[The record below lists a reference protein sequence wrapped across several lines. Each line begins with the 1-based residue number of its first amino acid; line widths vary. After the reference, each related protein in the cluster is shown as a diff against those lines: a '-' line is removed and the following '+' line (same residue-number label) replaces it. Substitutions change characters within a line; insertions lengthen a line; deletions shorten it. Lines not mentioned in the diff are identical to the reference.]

1 MEVYMTNKDYAN
13 LLIPDVLHEFDY
25 YENLYSKREVNKD
38 AIVTRCAPSPT
49 GRLHMGSLMQALTSL
64 VYAKQTNGILYLRIE
79 DTDHKREIEDGPN
92 QIVKDFKN
100 LDINFDEGY
109 SFGGEYGPYLQSE
122 RGDIYRAYAKRLIEL
137 DLAYP
142 CFCTE
147 EDLNKIRTL
156 QESKKA
162 RIGYYGKY
170 AKCRYLTK
178 EQVIE
183 KINNKENYI
192 IRLKSPGS
200 FYNKSVLNDAIRGKI
215 EQPENDIDIII
226 VKSDGLP
233 TYHFAHAID
242 DHLMHT
248 THIIR
253 GDEWVASYP
262 IHEQLFKVLN
272 FELPT
277 YAHISPINVKDGTTI
292 RKLSKRK
299 DPWAAMSYYDE
310 NGIPNDAIKL
320 YLSTLINSNF
330 EEWYNE
336 NPEKNFT
343 DFKFSFD
350 KMSVSGPIFDVEK
363 LNNISKTY
371 FSRLPAE
378 RIYNELIRY
387 TTKYDTNFLELLKK
401 DKDYVINILNIERGT
416 DKPRKDIACYKD
428 VKKYFWYMFDEL
440 FDIDTQNYETMPI
453 IQKDI
458 LLNYINDVYDVIDD
472 EQTWFTKLKEY
483 ADKHGFTSDRKAYKN
498 NPDSFNGTTADFCKA
513 IRIVITKKNQSPN
526 LFDII
531 KLLGKNRL
539 IDRIEKYYKIKN

>member
-1 MEVYMTNKDYAN
+1 MNNKEYADY
-13 LLIPDVLHEFDY
+13 LIPNVLHDYEY
-25 YENLYSKREVNKD
+25 YEKLYPERNLDDS

-49 GRLHMGSLMQALTSL
+49 GKLHMGSLMQALTSL
-64 VYAKQTNGILYLRIE
+64 VYANQTNGVLYLRIE
-79 DTDHKREIEDGPN
+79 DTDHKREIEDGVN

-100 LDINFDEGY
+100 LDIDFNEGY
-109 SFGGEYGPYLQSE
+109 SFGGNYGPYLQSE
-122 RGDIYRAYAKRLIEL
+122 RGDIYKAYAKKLIEK

-142 CFCTE
+142 CFCSE
-147 EDLNKIRTL
+147 DDLNKIREL

-178 EQVIE
+178 EQVLE
-183 KINNKENYI
+183 KINNGEKYI

-200 FYNKSVLNDAIRGKI
+200 FYNKAVLNDAIRGKI

-226 VKSDGLP
+226 IKSDGLP
-233 TYHFAHAID
+233 TYHFAHAVD

-262 IHEQLFKVLN
+262 IHEQLFKVLG
-272 FELPT
+272 FKLPT
-277 YAHISPINVKDGTTI
+277 YAHISPINVKDGNTI

-299 DPWAAMSYYDE
+299 DPWAAMSFYDE

-336 NPEKNFT
+336 NPEKSFT

-363 LNNISKTY
+363 LNNIAKTY

-378 RIYNELIRY
+378 KIY
-387 TTKYDTNFLELLKK
+387 DELLKYTK
-401 DKDYVINILNIERGT
+401 KYDEEFYQLVLNNKEYMLNILNIERGT

-440 FDIDTQNYETMPI
+440 FEKNHDMYEEMPNISEDLLKNYVNNI
-453 IQKDI
+453 
-458 LLNYINDVYDVIDD
+458 YDENSD
-472 EQTWFTKLKEY
+472 ESLWFSSLKEF
-483 ADKHGFTSDRKAYKN
+483 ADNNGFTSDRKDYKA
-498 NPDSFNGTTADFCKA
+498 NPENYKGTTADFCKA
-513 IRIVITKKNQSPN
+513 IRIIITKKNQSPN
-526 LFDII
+526 LYDII
-531 KLLGKNRL
+531 KLIGKDRL
-539 IDRIEKYYKIKN
+539 LKRIDKYFN

>member
-1 MEVYMTNKDYAN
+1 MNNKEYADY
-13 LLIPDVLHEFDY
+13 LIPNVLHDYEY
-25 YENLYSKREVNKD
+25 YEKLYPERNLDDS

-49 GRLHMGSLMQALTSL
+49 GKLHMGSLMQALTSL
-64 VYAKQTNGILYLRIE
+64 VYANQTNGVLYLRIE
-79 DTDHKREIEDGPN
+79 DTDHKREIEDGVN

-100 LDINFDEGY
+100 LDIDFNEGY
-109 SFGGEYGPYLQSE
+109 SFGGNYGPYLQSE
-122 RGDIYRAYAKRLIEL
+122 RGDIYKAYAKKLIEK

-142 CFCTE
+142 CFCSE
-147 EDLNKIRTL
+147 DDLNKIREL

-178 EQVIE
+178 EQVLE
-183 KINNKENYI
+183 KINNGEKYI

-200 FYNKSVLNDAIRGKI
+200 FYNKTVLNDAIRGKI

-226 VKSDGLP
+226 IKSDGLP
-233 TYHFAHAID
+233 TYHFAHAVD

-262 IHEQLFKVLN
+262 IHEQLFKVLG
-272 FELPT
+272 FKLPT
-277 YAHISPINVKDGTTI
+277 YAHISPINVKDGNTI

-299 DPWAAMSYYDE
+299 DPWAAMSFYDE

-336 NPEKNFT
+336 NPEKSFT

-363 LNNISKTY
+363 LNNIAKTY

-378 RIYNELIRY
+378 KIYNELLKY
-387 TTKYDTNFLELLKK
+387 TKKYDEEFYQLVLNNKEYML
-401 DKDYVINILNIERGT
+401 NILNIERGT

-440 FDIDTQNYETMPI
+440 FEKNHDMYEEMPNISEDLLKNY
-453 IQKDI
+453 
-458 LLNYINDVYDVIDD
+458 LNNIYDENSD
-472 EQTWFTKLKEY
+472 ESSWFSSLKEF
-483 ADKHGFTSDRKAYKN
+483 ADNNGFTSDRKAYKA
-498 NPDSFNGTTADFCKA
+498 NPENYKGTTADFCKA
-513 IRIVITKKNQSPN
+513 IRIIITKKNQSPN
-526 LFDII
+526 LYDII
-531 KLLGKNRL
+531 KLIGKDRL
-539 IDRIEKYYKIKN
+539 LKRIDKYFN

>member
-1 MEVYMTNKDYAN
+1 MTNKDYAN
-13 LLIPDVLHEFDY
+13 LLIPNVLHEFDY
-25 YENLYSKREVNKD
+25 YENLYSKRNVDKD

-92 QIVKDFKN
+92 QIVKDFIN
-100 LDINFDEGY
+100 LDIEFDEGY

-122 RGDIYRAYAKRLIEL
+122 RGDIYKAYAKRLIEL
-137 DLAYP
+137 DMAYP

-147 EDLNKIRTL
+147 DDLNKIRTL

-226 VKSDGLP
+226 IKSDGLP

-262 IHEQLFKVLN
+262 IHEQLFKVLG

-277 YAHISPINVKDGTTI
+277 YAHISPINVKDGNTI

-350 KMSVSGPIFDVEK
+350 KMSVSGPIFDMEK

-378 RIYNELIRY
+378 KIYNELKRY
-387 TTKYDTNFLELLKK
+387 TTKYDTEFLELLNK
-401 DKDYVINILNIERGT
+401 DKEYVINILNIERDG

-440 FDIDTQNYETMPI
+440 FEKNTDDYEPMPNI
-453 IQKDI
+453 SKEI
-458 LLNYINDVYDVIDD
+458 LLDYVNNIYDINDD
-472 EQTWFTKLKEY
+472 EQTWFSKLKEY
-483 ADKHGFTSDRKAYKN
+483 ADKYGFTSDRKAFKN
-498 NPDSFNGTTADFCKA
+498 NPTEFNGTTADFCKV

-539 IDRIEKYYKIKN
+539 IDRIEKYFKIKN

>member
-1 MEVYMTNKDYAN
+1 MNNKEYADY
-13 LLIPDVLHEFDY
+13 LIPNVLHDYEY
-25 YENLYSKREVNKD
+25 YEKLYPERNLDDS

-49 GRLHMGSLMQALTSL
+49 GKLHMGSLMQALTSL
-64 VYAKQTNGILYLRIE
+64 VYANQTNGVLYLRIE
-79 DTDHKREIEDGPN
+79 DTDHKREIEDGVN

-100 LDINFDEGY
+100 LDIDFNEGY
-109 SFGGEYGPYLQSE
+109 SFGGNYGPYLQSE
-122 RGDIYRAYAKRLIEL
+122 RGDIYKAYAKKLIEK

-142 CFCTE
+142 CFCSE
-147 EDLNKIRTL
+147 DDLNKIREL

-170 AKCRYLTK
+170 AKCKYLTK
-178 EQVIE
+178 EQVLE
-183 KINNKENYI
+183 KINNGEKYI

-200 FYNKSVLNDAIRGKI
+200 FYNKAVLNDAIRGKI

-226 VKSDGLP
+226 IKSDGLP
-233 TYHFAHAID
+233 TYHFAHAVD

-262 IHEQLFKVLN
+262 IHEQLFKVLG
-272 FELPT
+272 FKLPT
-277 YAHISPINVKDGTTI
+277 YAHISPINVKDGNTI

-299 DPWAAMSYYDE
+299 DPWAAMSFYDE

-336 NPEKNFT
+336 NPEKSFT

-363 LNNISKTY
+363 LNNIAKTY

-378 RIYNELIRY
+378 KIY
-387 TTKYDTNFLELLKK
+387 DELLKYTK
-401 DKDYVINILNIERGT
+401 KYDEEFYQLVLNNKEYMLNILNIERGT

-440 FDIDTQNYETMPI
+440 FEKNHDMYEEMPNISEDLLKNYVNNI
-453 IQKDI
+453 
-458 LLNYINDVYDVIDD
+458 YDENSD
-472 EQTWFTKLKEY
+472 ESSWFSSLKEF
-483 ADKHGFTSDRKAYKN
+483 ADNNGFTSDRKAYKA
-498 NPDSFNGTTADFCKA
+498 NPENYKGTTADFCKA
-513 IRIVITKKNQSPN
+513 IRIIITKKNQSPN
-526 LFDII
+526 LYDII
-531 KLLGKNRL
+531 KLIGKDRL
-539 IDRIEKYYKIKN
+539 LKRIDKYFN

>member
-1 MEVYMTNKDYAN
+1 MNNKEYADY
-13 LLIPDVLHEFDY
+13 LIPNVLHDYEY
-25 YENLYSKREVNKD
+25 YEKLYPERNLDDS

-49 GRLHMGSLMQALTSL
+49 GKLHMGSLMQALTSL
-64 VYAKQTNGILYLRIE
+64 VYANQTNGVLYLRIE
-79 DTDHKREIEDGPN
+79 DTDHKREIEDGVN

-100 LDINFDEGY
+100 LDIDFNEGY
-109 SFGGEYGPYLQSE
+109 SFGGNYGPYLQSE
-122 RGDIYRAYAKRLIEL
+122 RGDIYKAYAKKLIEK

-142 CFCTE
+142 CFCSE
-147 EDLNKIRTL
+147 DDLNKIREL

-178 EQVIE
+178 EQVLE
-183 KINNKENYI
+183 KINNGEKYI

-200 FYNKSVLNDAIRGKI
+200 FYNRAVLNDAIRGKI

-226 VKSDGLP
+226 IKSDGLP
-233 TYHFAHAID
+233 TYHFAHAVD

-262 IHEQLFKVLN
+262 IHEQLFKVLG
-272 FELPT
+272 FKLPT
-277 YAHISPINVKDGTTI
+277 YAHISPINVKDGNTI

-299 DPWAAMSYYDE
+299 DPWAAMSFYDE

-336 NPEKNFT
+336 NPEKSFT

-363 LNNISKTY
+363 LNNIAKTY

-378 RIYNELIRY
+378 KIY
-387 TTKYDTNFLELLKK
+387 DELLKYTK
-401 DKDYVINILNIERGT
+401 KYDEEFYQLVLNNKEYMLNILNIERGT

-440 FDIDTQNYETMPI
+440 FEKNYDMYEEMPNI
-453 IQKDI
+453 SED
-458 LLNYINDVYDVIDD
+458 LLKNYVNNIYDENSD
-472 EQTWFTKLKEY
+472 ESSWFSSLKEF
-483 ADKHGFTSDRKAYKN
+483 ADNNGFTSDRKAYKA
-498 NPDSFNGTTADFCKA
+498 NPENYKGTTADFCKA
-513 IRIVITKKNQSPN
+513 IRIIITKKNQSPN
-526 LFDII
+526 LYDII
-531 KLLGKNRL
+531 KLIGKDRL
-539 IDRIEKYYKIKN
+539 LKRIDKYFN

>member
-1 MEVYMTNKDYAN
+1 MTNKDYAN

>member
-1 MEVYMTNKDYAN
+1 MNNKEYADY
-13 LLIPDVLHEFDY
+13 LIPNVLHDYEY
-25 YENLYSKREVNKD
+25 YEKLYPERNLDDS

-49 GRLHMGSLMQALTSL
+49 GKLHMGSLMQALTSL
-64 VYAKQTNGILYLRIE
+64 VYANQTNGVLYLRIE
-79 DTDHKREIEDGPN
+79 DTDHKREIEDGVN

-100 LDINFDEGY
+100 LDIDFNEGY
-109 SFGGEYGPYLQSE
+109 SFGGNYGPYLQSE
-122 RGDIYRAYAKRLIEL
+122 RGDIYKAYAKKLIEK

-142 CFCTE
+142 CFCSE
-147 EDLNKIRTL
+147 DDLNKIREL

-178 EQVIE
+178 EQVLE
-183 KINNKENYI
+183 KINNGEKYI

-200 FYNKSVLNDAIRGKI
+200 FYNKAVLNDAIRGKI

-226 VKSDGLP
+226 IKSDGLP
-233 TYHFAHAID
+233 TYHFAHAVD

-262 IHEQLFKVLN
+262 IHEQLFKVLG
-272 FELPT
+272 FKLPT
-277 YAHISPINVKDGTTI
+277 YAHISPINVKDGNTI

-299 DPWAAMSYYDE
+299 DPWAAMSFYDE

-336 NPEKNFT
+336 NPEKSFT

-363 LNNISKTY
+363 LNNIAKTY

-378 RIYNELIRY
+378 KIY
-387 TTKYDTNFLELLKK
+387 DELLKYTK
-401 DKDYVINILNIERGT
+401 KYDEEFYQLVLNNKEYMLNILNIERGT

-440 FDIDTQNYETMPI
+440 FEKNHDMYEEMPNISEDLLKNYVNNI
-453 IQKDI
+453 
-458 LLNYINDVYDVIDD
+458 YDENSD
-472 EQTWFTKLKEY
+472 ESSWFSSLKEF
-483 ADKHGFTSDRKAYKN
+483 ADNNGFTSDRKAYKA
-498 NPDSFNGTTADFCKA
+498 NPENYKGTTADFCKA
-513 IRIVITKKNQSPN
+513 IRIIITKKNQSPN
-526 LFDII
+526 LYDII
-531 KLLGKNRL
+531 KLIGKDRL
-539 IDRIEKYYKIKN
+539 LKRIDKYFN

>member
-1 MEVYMTNKDYAN
+1 MNNKEYADY
-13 LLIPDVLHEFDY
+13 LIPNVLHDYEY
-25 YENLYSKREVNKD
+25 YEKLYPERNLDDS

-49 GRLHMGSLMQALTSL
+49 GKLHMGSLMQALTSL
-64 VYAKQTNGILYLRIE
+64 VYANQTNGVLYLRIE
-79 DTDHKREIEDGPN
+79 DTDHKREIEDGVN

-100 LDINFDEGY
+100 LDIDFNEGY
-109 SFGGEYGPYLQSE
+109 SFGGNYGPYLQSE
-122 RGDIYRAYAKRLIEL
+122 RGDIYKAYAKKLIEK

-142 CFCTE
+142 CFCSE
-147 EDLNKIRTL
+147 DDLNKIREL

-178 EQVIE
+178 EQVLE
-183 KINNKENYI
+183 KINNGEKYI

-200 FYNKSVLNDAIRGKI
+200 FYNKAVLNDAIRGKI

-226 VKSDGLP
+226 IKSDGLP
-233 TYHFAHAID
+233 TYHFAHAVD

-262 IHEQLFKVLN
+262 IHEQLFKVLG
-272 FELPT
+272 FKLPT
-277 YAHISPINVKDGTTI
+277 YAHISPINVKDGNTI

-299 DPWAAMSYYDE
+299 DPWAAMSFYDE

-336 NPEKNFT
+336 NPEKSFT

-363 LNNISKTY
+363 LNNIAKTY

-378 RIYNELIRY
+378 KIY
-387 TTKYDTNFLELLKK
+387 DELLKYTK
-401 DKDYVINILNIERGT
+401 KYDEEFYQLVLNNKEYMLNILNIERGT

-440 FDIDTQNYETMPI
+440 FEKNHDMYEEIPNISEDLLKNYVNNIYDE
-453 IQKDI
+453 
-458 LLNYINDVYDVIDD
+458 NYD
-472 EQTWFTKLKEY
+472 ESSWFSSLKEF
-483 ADKHGFTSDRKAYKN
+483 ADNNGFTSDRKAYKA
-498 NPDSFNGTTADFCKA
+498 NPENYKGTTADFCKA
-513 IRIVITKKNQSPN
+513 IRIIITKKNQSPN
-526 LFDII
+526 LYDII
-531 KLLGKNRL
+531 KLIGKDRL
-539 IDRIEKYYKIKN
+539 LKRIDKYFN

>member
-1 MEVYMTNKDYAN
+1 MNNKEYADY
-13 LLIPDVLHEFDY
+13 LIPNVLHDYEY
-25 YENLYSKREVNKD
+25 YEKLYPERNLDDS

-49 GRLHMGSLMQALTSL
+49 GKLHMGSLMQALTSL
-64 VYAKQTNGILYLRIE
+64 VYANQTNGVLYLRIE
-79 DTDHKREIEDGPN
+79 DTDHKREIEDGVN

-100 LDINFDEGY
+100 LDIDFNEGY
-109 SFGGEYGPYLQSE
+109 SFGGNYGPYLQSE
-122 RGDIYRAYAKRLIEL
+122 RGDIYKAYAKKLIEK

-142 CFCTE
+142 CFCSDD
-147 EDLNKIRTL
+147 DLNKIREL

-178 EQVIE
+178 EQVLE
-183 KINNKENYI
+183 KINNGEKYI

-200 FYNKSVLNDAIRGKI
+200 FYNKAVLNDAIRGKI

-226 VKSDGLP
+226 IKSDGLP
-233 TYHFAHAID
+233 TYHFAHAVD

-262 IHEQLFKVLN
+262 IHEQLFKVLG
-272 FELPT
+272 FKLPT
-277 YAHISPINVKDGTTI
+277 YAHISPINVKDGNTI

-299 DPWAAMSYYDE
+299 DPWAAMSFYDE

-336 NPEKNFT
+336 NPEKSFT

-363 LNNISKTY
+363 LNNIAKTY

-378 RIYNELIRY
+378 KIY
-387 TTKYDTNFLELLKK
+387 DELLKYTK
-401 DKDYVINILNIERGT
+401 KYDEEFYQLVLNNKEYMLNILNIERGT

-440 FDIDTQNYETMPI
+440 FEKNHDMYEEMPNISEDLLKNYVNNI
-453 IQKDI
+453 
-458 LLNYINDVYDVIDD
+458 YDENSD
-472 EQTWFTKLKEY
+472 ESSWFSSLKEF
-483 ADKHGFTSDRKAYKN
+483 ADNNGFTSDRKAYKA
-498 NPDSFNGTTADFCKA
+498 NPENYKGTTADFCKA
-513 IRIVITKKNQSPN
+513 IRIIITKKNQSPN
-526 LFDII
+526 LYDII
-531 KLLGKNRL
+531 KLIGKDRL
-539 IDRIEKYYKIKN
+539 LKRIDKYFN

>member
-1 MEVYMTNKDYAN
+1 MNNKEYADY
-13 LLIPDVLHEFDY
+13 LIPNVLHDYEY
-25 YENLYSKREVNKD
+25 YEKLYPERNLDDS

-49 GRLHMGSLMQALTSL
+49 GKLHMGSLMQALTSL
-64 VYAKQTNGILYLRIE
+64 VYANQTNGVLYLRIE
-79 DTDHKREIEDGPN
+79 DTDHKREIEDGVN

-100 LDINFDEGY
+100 LDIDFNEGY
-109 SFGGEYGPYLQSE
+109 SFGGNYGPYLQSE
-122 RGDIYRAYAKRLIEL
+122 RGDIYKAYAKKLIEK

-142 CFCTE
+142 CFCSE
-147 EDLNKIRTL
+147 DDLNKIREL

-178 EQVIE
+178 EQVLE
-183 KINNKENYI
+183 KINNGEKYI

-200 FYNKSVLNDAIRGKI
+200 FYNKAVLNDAIRGKI

-226 VKSDGLP
+226 IKSDGLP
-233 TYHFAHAID
+233 TYHFAHAVD

-262 IHEQLFKVLN
+262 IHEQLFKVLG
-272 FELPT
+272 FKLPT
-277 YAHISPINVKDGTTI
+277 YAHISPINVKDGNTI

-299 DPWAAMSYYDE
+299 DPWAAMSFYDE

-336 NPEKNFT
+336 NPEKSFT

-363 LNNISKTY
+363 LNNIAKTY

-378 RIYNELIRY
+378 KIY
-387 TTKYDTNFLELLKK
+387 DELLKYTK
-401 DKDYVINILNIERGT
+401 KYDEEFYQLVLNNKEYMLNILNIERGT

-440 FDIDTQNYETMPI
+440 FEKNHDMYEEMPNISEDLLKNYVNNI
-453 IQKDI
+453 
-458 LLNYINDVYDVIDD
+458 YDENSD
-472 EQTWFTKLKEY
+472 ESLWFSSLKEF
-483 ADKHGFTSDRKAYKN
+483 ADNNGFTSDRKAYKA
-498 NPDSFNGTTADFCKA
+498 NPENYKGTTADFCKA
-513 IRIVITKKNQSPN
+513 IRIIITKKNQSPN
-526 LFDII
+526 LYDII
-531 KLLGKNRL
+531 KLIGKDRL
-539 IDRIEKYYKIKN
+539 LKRIDKYFN

>member
-1 MEVYMTNKDYAN
+1 MNNKEYADY
-13 LLIPDVLHEFDY
+13 LIPNVLHDYEY
-25 YENLYSKREVNKD
+25 YEELYPERNLDDS

-49 GRLHMGSLMQALTSL
+49 GKLHMGSLMQALTSL
-64 VYAKQTNGILYLRIE
+64 VYANQTNGVLYLRIE
-79 DTDHKREIEDGPN
+79 DTDHKREIEDGVN

-100 LDINFDEGY
+100 LDIDFNEGY
-109 SFGGEYGPYLQSE
+109 SFGGNYGPYLQSE
-122 RGDIYRAYAKRLIEL
+122 RGDIYKAYAKKLIEK

-142 CFCTE
+142 CFCSE
-147 EDLNKIRTL
+147 DDLNKIREL

-178 EQVIE
+178 EQVLE
-183 KINNKENYI
+183 KINNGEKYI

-200 FYNKSVLNDAIRGKI
+200 FYNKAVLNDAIRGKI

-226 VKSDGLP
+226 IKSDGLP
-233 TYHFAHAID
+233 TYHFAHAVD

-262 IHEQLFKVLN
+262 IHEQLFKVLG
-272 FELPT
+272 FKLPT
-277 YAHISPINVKDGTTI
+277 YAHISPINVKDGNTI

-299 DPWAAMSYYDE
+299 DPWAAMSFYDE

-336 NPEKNFT
+336 NPEKSFT

-363 LNNISKTY
+363 LNNIAKTY

-378 RIYNELIRY
+378 KIY
-387 TTKYDTNFLELLKK
+387 DELLKYTK
-401 DKDYVINILNIERGT
+401 KYDEEFYQLVLNNKEYMLNMLNIERGT

-440 FDIDTQNYETMPI
+440 FEKNHDMYEEMPNISEELVKNYVNNI
-453 IQKDI
+453 
-458 LLNYINDVYDVIDD
+458 YDENSD
-472 EQTWFTKLKEY
+472 ESSWFSSLKEF
-483 ADKHGFTSDRKAYKN
+483 ADNNGFTSDRKAYKA
-498 NPDSFNGTTADFCKA
+498 NPENYKGTTADFCKA
-513 IRIVITKKNQSPN
+513 IRIIITKKNQSPN
-526 LFDII
+526 LYDII
-531 KLLGKNRL
+531 KLIGKDRL
-539 IDRIEKYYKIKN
+539 LKRIDKYFN

>member
-1 MEVYMTNKDYAN
+1 MNNKEYADY
-13 LLIPDVLHEFDY
+13 LIPNVLHDYEY
-25 YENLYSKREVNKD
+25 YEKLYPERNLDDS

-49 GRLHMGSLMQALTSL
+49 GKLHMGSLMQALTSL
-64 VYAKQTNGILYLRIE
+64 VYSNQTNGVLYLRIE
-79 DTDHKREIEDGPN
+79 DTDHKREIEDGVN

-100 LDINFDEGY
+100 LDIDFNEGY
-109 SFGGEYGPYLQSE
+109 SFGGNYGPYLQSE
-122 RGDIYRAYAKRLIEL
+122 RGDIYKAYAKKLIEK

-142 CFCTE
+142 CFCSE
-147 EDLNKIRTL
+147 DDLNKIREL

-178 EQVIE
+178 EQVLE
-183 KINNKENYI
+183 KINNGEKYI

-200 FYNKSVLNDAIRGKI
+200 FYNKAVLNDAIRGKI

-226 VKSDGLP
+226 IKSDGLP
-233 TYHFAHAID
+233 TYHFAHAVD

-262 IHEQLFKVLN
+262 IHEQLFKVLG
-272 FELPT
+272 FKLPT
-277 YAHISPINVKDGTTI
+277 YAHISPINVKDGNTI

-299 DPWAAMSYYDE
+299 DPWAAMSFYDE

-336 NPEKNFT
+336 NPEKSFT

-363 LNNISKTY
+363 LNNIAKTY

-378 RIYNELIRY
+378 KIY
-387 TTKYDTNFLELLKK
+387 DELLKYTK
-401 DKDYVINILNIERGT
+401 KYDEEFYQLVLNNKEYMLNILNIERGT

-440 FDIDTQNYETMPI
+440 FEKNHDMYEEIPNISEDLLKNYVNNIYDE
-453 IQKDI
+453 
-458 LLNYINDVYDVIDD
+458 NYD
-472 EQTWFTKLKEY
+472 ESLWFSSLKEF
-483 ADKHGFTSDRKAYKN
+483 ADNNGFTSDRKAYKA
-498 NPDSFNGTTADFCKA
+498 NPENYKGTTADFCKA
-513 IRIVITKKNQSPN
+513 IRIIITKKNQSPN
-526 LFDII
+526 LYDII
-531 KLLGKNRL
+531 KLIGKDRL
-539 IDRIEKYYKIKN
+539 LKRIDKYFN

>member
-1 MEVYMTNKDYAN
+1 MEVKMNNKEYADY
-13 LLIPDVLHEFDY
+13 LIPNVLHDYEY
-25 YENLYSKREVNKD
+25 YEKLYPERNLDDS

-49 GRLHMGSLMQALTSL
+49 GKLHMGSLMQALTSL
-64 VYAKQTNGILYLRIE
+64 VYANQTNGVLYLRIE
-79 DTDHKREIEDGPN
+79 DTDHKREIEDGVN

-100 LDINFDEGY
+100 LDIDFNEGY
-109 SFGGEYGPYLQSE
+109 SFGGNYGPYLQSE
-122 RGDIYRAYAKRLIEL
+122 RGDIYKAYAKKLIEK

-142 CFCTE
+142 CFCSE
-147 EDLNKIRTL
+147 DDLNKIREL

-178 EQVIE
+178 EQVLE
-183 KINNKENYI
+183 KINNGEKYI

-200 FYNKSVLNDAIRGKI
+200 FYNKTVLNDAIRGKI

-226 VKSDGLP
+226 IKSDGLP
-233 TYHFAHAID
+233 TYHFAHAVD

-262 IHEQLFKVLN
+262 IHEQLFKVLG
-272 FELPT
+272 FKLPT
-277 YAHISPINVKDGTTI
+277 YAHISPINVKDGNTI

-299 DPWAAMSYYDE
+299 DPWAAMSFYDE

-336 NPEKNFT
+336 NPEKSFT

-363 LNNISKTY
+363 LNNIAKTY

-378 RIYNELIRY
+378 KIYNELLKY
-387 TTKYDTNFLELLKK
+387 TKKYDEEFYQLVLNNKEYML
-401 DKDYVINILNIERGT
+401 NILNIERGT

-440 FDIDTQNYETMPI
+440 FEKNHDMYEEMPNISEDLLKNY
-453 IQKDI
+453 
-458 LLNYINDVYDVIDD
+458 LNNIYDENSD
-472 EQTWFTKLKEY
+472 ESSWFSSLKEF
-483 ADKHGFTSDRKAYKN
+483 ADNNGFTSDRKAYKA
-498 NPDSFNGTTADFCKA
+498 NPENYKGTTADFCKA
-513 IRIVITKKNQSPN
+513 IRIIITKKNQSPN
-526 LFDII
+526 LYDII
-531 KLLGKNRL
+531 KLIGKDRL
-539 IDRIEKYYKIKN
+539 LKRIDKYFN

>member
-1 MEVYMTNKDYAN
+1 MEVKMNNKEYADY
-13 LLIPDVLHEFDY
+13 LIPNVLHDYEY
-25 YENLYSKREVNKD
+25 YEELYPERNLDDS

-49 GRLHMGSLMQALTSL
+49 GKLHMGSLMQALTSL
-64 VYAKQTNGILYLRIE
+64 VYANQTNGVLYLRIE
-79 DTDHKREIEDGPN
+79 DTDHKREIEDGVN

-100 LDINFDEGY
+100 LDIDFNEGY
-109 SFGGEYGPYLQSE
+109 SFGGNYGPYLQSE
-122 RGDIYRAYAKRLIEL
+122 RGDIYKAYAKKLIEK

-142 CFCTE
+142 CFCSE
-147 EDLNKIRTL
+147 DDLNKIREL

-178 EQVIE
+178 EQVLE
-183 KINNKENYI
+183 KINNGEKYI

-200 FYNKSVLNDAIRGKI
+200 FYNKAVLNDAIRGKI

-226 VKSDGLP
+226 IKSDGLP
-233 TYHFAHAID
+233 TYHFAHAVD

-262 IHEQLFKVLN
+262 IHEQLFKVLG
-272 FELPT
+272 FKLPT
-277 YAHISPINVKDGTTI
+277 YAHISPINVKDGNTI

-299 DPWAAMSYYDE
+299 DPWAAMSFYDE

-336 NPEKNFT
+336 NPEKSFT

-363 LNNISKTY
+363 LNNIAKTY

-378 RIYNELIRY
+378 KIY
-387 TTKYDTNFLELLKK
+387 DELLKYTK
-401 DKDYVINILNIERGT
+401 KYDEEFYQLVLNNKEYMLNILNIERGT

-440 FDIDTQNYETMPI
+440 FEKNS
-453 IQKDI
+453 
-458 LLNYINDVYDVIDD
+458 DVYEEMPNISEELVKNYVNNIYD
-472 EQTWFTKLKEY
+472 ENSDESSWFSSLKEF
-483 ADKHGFTSDRKAYKN
+483 ADNNGFTSDRKAYKA
-498 NPDSFNGTTADFCKA
+498 NPENYKGTTADFCKA
-513 IRIVITKKNQSPN
+513 IRIIITKKNQSPN
-526 LFDII
+526 LYDII
-531 KLLGKNRL
+531 KLIGKDRL
-539 IDRIEKYYKIKN
+539 LKRIDKYFN

>member
-1 MEVYMTNKDYAN
+1 MNNKEYADY
-13 LLIPDVLHEFDY
+13 LIPNVLHDYEY
-25 YENLYSKREVNKD
+25 YEKLYPERNLDDS

-49 GRLHMGSLMQALTSL
+49 GKLHMGSLMQALTSL
-64 VYAKQTNGILYLRIE
+64 VYANQTNGVLYLRIE
-79 DTDHKREIEDGPN
+79 DTDHKREIEDGVN

-100 LDINFDEGY
+100 LDIDFNEGY
-109 SFGGEYGPYLQSE
+109 SFGGNYGPYLQSE
-122 RGDIYRAYAKRLIEL
+122 RGDIYKAYAKKLIEK

-142 CFCTE
+142 CFCSE
-147 EDLNKIRTL
+147 DDLNKIREL

-178 EQVIE
+178 EQVLE
-183 KINNKENYI
+183 KINNGGKYI

-200 FYNKSVLNDAIRGKI
+200 FYNKAVLNDAIRGKI

-226 VKSDGLP
+226 IKSDGLP
-233 TYHFAHAID
+233 TYHFAHAVD

-262 IHEQLFKVLN
+262 IHEQLFKVLG
-272 FELPT
+272 FKLPT
-277 YAHISPINVKDGTTI
+277 YAHISPINVKDGNTI

-299 DPWAAMSYYDE
+299 DPWAAMSFYDE

-336 NPEKNFT
+336 NPEKSFT

-363 LNNISKTY
+363 LNNIAKTY

-378 RIYNELIRY
+378 KIY
-387 TTKYDTNFLELLKK
+387 DELLKYTK
-401 DKDYVINILNIERGT
+401 KYDEEFYQLVLNNKEYMLNILNIERGT

-440 FDIDTQNYETMPI
+440 FEKNHDMYEEIPNISEDLLKNYVNNIYDE
-453 IQKDI
+453 
-458 LLNYINDVYDVIDD
+458 NYD
-472 EQTWFTKLKEY
+472 ESSWFSSLKEF
-483 ADKHGFTSDRKAYKN
+483 ADNNGFTSDRKAYKA
-498 NPDSFNGTTADFCKA
+498 NPENYKGTTADFCKA
-513 IRIVITKKNQSPN
+513 IRIIITKKNQSPN
-526 LFDII
+526 LYDII
-531 KLLGKNRL
+531 KLIGKDRL
-539 IDRIEKYYKIKN
+539 LKRIDKYFN

>member
-1 MEVYMTNKDYAN
+1 MNNKEYADY
-13 LLIPDVLHEFDY
+13 LIPNVLHDYEY
-25 YENLYSKREVNKD
+25 YEKLYPERNLDDS

-49 GRLHMGSLMQALTSL
+49 GKLHMGSLMQALTSL
-64 VYAKQTNGILYLRIE
+64 VYANQTNGVLYLRIE
-79 DTDHKREIEDGPN
+79 DTDHKREIEDGVN

-100 LDINFDEGY
+100 LDIDFNEGY
-109 SFGGEYGPYLQSE
+109 SFGGNYGPYLQSE
-122 RGDIYRAYAKRLIEL
+122 RGDIYKAYAKKLIEK

-142 CFCTE
+142 CFCSE
-147 EDLNKIRTL
+147 DDLNKIREL

-178 EQVIE
+178 EQVLE
-183 KINNKENYI
+183 KINNGEKYI

-200 FYNKSVLNDAIRGKI
+200 FYNKAVLNDAIRGKI

-226 VKSDGLP
+226 IKSDGLP
-233 TYHFAHAID
+233 TYHFAHAVD

-262 IHEQLFKVLN
+262 IHEQLFKVLG
-272 FELPT
+272 FKLPT
-277 YAHISPINVKDGTTI
+277 YAHISPINVKDGNTI

-299 DPWAAMSYYDE
+299 DPWAAMSFYDE

-336 NPEKNFT
+336 NPEKSFT

-363 LNNISKTY
+363 LNNIAKTY

-378 RIYNELIRY
+378 KIY
-387 TTKYDTNFLELLKK
+387 DELLKYTK
-401 DKDYVINILNIERGT
+401 KYDEEFYQLVLNNKEYMLNILNIERGT

-440 FDIDTQNYETMPI
+440 FEKNS
-453 IQKDI
+453 
-458 LLNYINDVYDVIDD
+458 DVYEEMPNISEELVKNYVNNIYD
-472 EQTWFTKLKEY
+472 ENSDESSWFSSLKEF
-483 ADKHGFTSDRKAYKN
+483 ADNNGFTSDRKAYKA
-498 NPDSFNGTTADFCKA
+498 NPENYKGTTADFCKA
-513 IRIVITKKNQSPN
+513 IRIIITKKNQSPN
-526 LFDII
+526 LYDII
-531 KLLGKNRL
+531 KLIGKDRL
-539 IDRIEKYYKIKN
+539 LKRIDKYFN

>member
-1 MEVYMTNKDYAN
+1 MNNKEYADY
-13 LLIPDVLHEFDY
+13 LIPNVLHDYEY
-25 YENLYSKREVNKD
+25 YEKLYPERNLDDS

-49 GRLHMGSLMQALTSL
+49 GKLHMGSLMQALTSL
-64 VYAKQTNGILYLRIE
+64 VYANQTNGVLYLRIE
-79 DTDHKREIEDGPN
+79 DTDHKREIEDGVN

-100 LDINFDEGY
+100 LDIDFNEGY
-109 SFGGEYGPYLQSE
+109 SFGGNYGPYLQSE
-122 RGDIYRAYAKRLIEL
+122 RGDIYKAYAKKLIEK

-142 CFCTE
+142 CFCSE
-147 EDLNKIRTL
+147 DDLNKIREL

-178 EQVIE
+178 EQVLE
-183 KINNKENYI
+183 KINNGEKYI

-200 FYNKSVLNDAIRGKI
+200 FYNRAVLNDAIRGKI

-226 VKSDGLP
+226 IKSDGLP
-233 TYHFAHAID
+233 TYHFAHAVD

-262 IHEQLFKVLN
+262 IHEQLFKVLG
-272 FELPT
+272 FKLPT
-277 YAHISPINVKDGTTI
+277 YAHISPINVKDGNTI

-299 DPWAAMSYYDE
+299 DPWAAMSFYDE

-336 NPEKNFT
+336 NPEKSFT

-363 LNNISKTY
+363 LNNIAKTY

-378 RIYNELIRY
+378 KIY
-387 TTKYDTNFLELLKK
+387 DELLKYTK
-401 DKDYVINILNIERGT
+401 KYDEEFYQLVLNNKEYMLNILNIERGT

-440 FDIDTQNYETMPI
+440 FEKNHDMYEEMPNISEDLLKNYVNNI
-453 IQKDI
+453 
-458 LLNYINDVYDVIDD
+458 YDENSD
-472 EQTWFTKLKEY
+472 ESLWFSSLKEF
-483 ADKHGFTSDRKAYKN
+483 ADNNGFTSDRKAYKA
-498 NPDSFNGTTADFCKA
+498 NPENYKGTTADFCKA
-513 IRIVITKKNQSPN
+513 IRIIITKKNQSPN
-526 LFDII
+526 LYDII
-531 KLLGKNRL
+531 KLIGKDRL
-539 IDRIEKYYKIKN
+539 LKRIDKYFN

>member
-1 MEVYMTNKDYAN
+1 MTNKDYAN
-13 LLIPDVLHEFDY
+13 LLIPNVLHNFDY

-64 VYAKQTNGILYLRIE
+64 VYAKQSNGILYLRIE

-92 QIVKDFKN
+92 QIVKDFQN

-226 VKSDGLP
+226 IKSDGLP

-336 NPEKNFT
+336 NPERNFT

-440 FDIDTQNYETMPI
+440 FDIDTQNYETMPN

-498 NPDSFNGTTADFCKA
+498 NPDNFKGTTADFCKA

>member
-1 MEVYMTNKDYAN
+1 MNNKEYADY
-13 LLIPDVLHEFDY
+13 LIPNVLHDYEY
-25 YENLYSKREVNKD
+25 YEELYPERNLDDS

-49 GRLHMGSLMQALTSL
+49 GKLHMGSLMQALTSL
-64 VYAKQTNGILYLRIE
+64 VYANQTNGVLYLRIE
-79 DTDHKREIEDGPN
+79 DTDHKREIEDGVN

-100 LDINFDEGY
+100 LDIDFNEGY
-109 SFGGEYGPYLQSE
+109 SFGGNYGPYLQSE
-122 RGDIYRAYAKRLIEL
+122 RGDIYKAYAKKLIEK

-142 CFCTE
+142 CFCSE
-147 EDLNKIRTL
+147 DDLNKIREL

-178 EQVIE
+178 EQVLE
-183 KINNKENYI
+183 KINNGEKYI

-200 FYNKSVLNDAIRGKI
+200 FYNKAVLNDAIRGKI

-226 VKSDGLP
+226 IKSDGLP
-233 TYHFAHAID
+233 TYHFAHAVD

-262 IHEQLFKVLN
+262 IHEQLFKVLG
-272 FELPT
+272 FKLPT
-277 YAHISPINVKDGTTI
+277 YAHISPINVKDGNTI

-299 DPWAAMSYYDE
+299 DPWAAMSFYDE

-336 NPEKNFT
+336 NPEKSFT

-363 LNNISKTY
+363 LNNIAKTY

-378 RIYNELIRY
+378 KIY
-387 TTKYDTNFLELLKK
+387 DELLKYTK
-401 DKDYVINILNIERGT
+401 KYDEEFYQLVLNNKEYMLNILNIERGT

-440 FDIDTQNYETMPI
+440 FEKNS
-453 IQKDI
+453 
-458 LLNYINDVYDVIDD
+458 DVYEEMPNISEELVKNYVNNIYD
-472 EQTWFTKLKEY
+472 ENSDESSWFSSLKEF
-483 ADKHGFTSDRKAYKN
+483 ADNNGFTSDRKAYKA
-498 NPDSFNGTTADFCKA
+498 NPENYKGTTADFCKA
-513 IRIVITKKNQSPN
+513 IRIIITKKNQSPN
-526 LFDII
+526 LYDII
-531 KLLGKNRL
+531 KLIGKDRL
-539 IDRIEKYYKIKN
+539 LKRIDKYFN

>member
-1 MEVYMTNKDYAN
+1 MNNKEYADY
-13 LLIPDVLHEFDY
+13 LIPNVLHDYEY
-25 YENLYSKREVNKD
+25 YEKLYPERNLDDS

-49 GRLHMGSLMQALTSL
+49 GKLHMGSLMQALTSL
-64 VYAKQTNGILYLRIE
+64 VYANQTNGVLYLRIE
-79 DTDHKREIEDGPN
+79 DTDHKREIEDGVN

-100 LDINFDEGY
+100 LDIDFNEGY
-109 SFGGEYGPYLQSE
+109 SFGGNYGPYLQSE
-122 RGDIYRAYAKRLIEL
+122 RGDIYKAYAKKLIEK

-142 CFCTE
+142 CFCSE
-147 EDLNKIRTL
+147 DDLNKIREL

-178 EQVIE
+178 EQVLE
-183 KINNKENYI
+183 KINNGEKYI

-200 FYNKSVLNDAIRGKI
+200 FYNKAVLNDAIRGKI

-226 VKSDGLP
+226 IKSDGLP
-233 TYHFAHAID
+233 TYHFAHAVD

-262 IHEQLFKVLN
+262 IHEQLFKVLG
-272 FELPT
+272 FKLPT
-277 YAHISPINVKDGTTI
+277 YAHISPINVKDGNTI

-299 DPWAAMSYYDE
+299 DPWAAMSFYDE

-336 NPEKNFT
+336 NPEKSFT

-363 LNNISKTY
+363 LNNIAKTY

-378 RIYNELIRY
+378 KIY
-387 TTKYDTNFLELLKK
+387 DELLKYTK
-401 DKDYVINILNIERGT
+401 KYDEEFYQLVLNNKEYMLNILNIERGT

-440 FDIDTQNYETMPI
+440 FEKNYDMYEEMPNI
-453 IQKDI
+453 SED
-458 LLNYINDVYDVIDD
+458 LLKNYVNNIYDENSD
-472 EQTWFTKLKEY
+472 ESSWFSSLKEF
-483 ADKHGFTSDRKAYKN
+483 ADNNGFTSDRKAYKA
-498 NPDSFNGTTADFCKA
+498 NPENYKGTTADFCKA
-513 IRIVITKKNQSPN
+513 IRIIITKKNQSPN
-526 LFDII
+526 LYDII
-531 KLLGKNRL
+531 KLIGKDRL
-539 IDRIEKYYKIKN
+539 LKRIDKYFN